1 MQPAPA
7 IRGNPYRGGGPRRG
21 RLTSEQ
27 DVLEDIIATSNGDF
41 NQYSD
46 IVPLDNYGQLQYTPT
61 PTIVWPNAD
70 VLKNAIMQLQETKR
84 ITAEQEKAERIA
96 NAINSAVVFLPT
108 GIKAKAIMFTI
119 VIGTSGLLFVRRPW
133 ANGWTLNSVVDTLM
147 YTSLVGISFY
157 ILMKMSNAVS
167 EAKRFAP
174 TSNPIL
180 TP

>member
-1 MQPAPA
+1 MQPA
-7 IRGNPYRGGGPRRG
+7 GVDPRRFQRG
-21 RLTSEQ
+21 PPGRGTRLTSEQ
-27 DVLEDIIATSNGDF
+27 DVLEDIIAKSNGDF
-41 NQYSD
+41 NKYPD

-61 PTIVWPNAD
+61 PSIVWPSAD
-70 VLKNAIMQLQETKR
+70 VLNDAIINLQETKR

-119 VIGTSGLLFVRRPW
+119 LIGTGGLLFVRRPW
-133 ANGWTLNSVVDTLM
+133 ANGWTLNSIVDTIM
-147 YTSLVGISFY
+147 YTSLVGVSFY
-157 ILMKMSNAVS
+157 ILLKMSNAVS

-174 TSNPIL
+174 TDSPIV

>member
-41 NQYSD
+41 NQ
-46 IVPLDNYGQLQYTPT
+46 
-61 PTIVWPNAD
+61 
-70 VLKNAIMQLQETKR
+70 NAIMQLQETKR